1 MSALAERVLK
11 KKAAKRQNKYYS
23 KKKSDPEFR
32 ARRAAIQKQSA
43 ARKKKRESLD
53 QDAIRNLNRE
63 LHNAKYQLQKTQA
76 ELDTKS
82 AELEQ
87 LKLDF
92 KNDVNEIY
100 FSDSD
105 TEESDAEFDD
115 MDELEHNN
123 RWNGDRVTLAMDMA
137 SKGKT
142 VSKRRTG
149 FEWTEYKKLETLLIP
164 YFQTTTLNGKVSARR
179 RSIDDKLTT
188 KQQIFLTI
196 NYFKNY
202 PTFGAMAF
210 EFSLPQKYIR

>member
-123 RWNGDRVTLAMDMA
+123 RWNGDRVT
-137 SKGKT
+137 S
-142 VSKRRTG
+142 VSYTH
-149 FEWTEYKKLETLLIP
+149 LTL
-164 YFQTTTLNGKVSARR
+164 
-179 RSIDDKLTT
+179 
-188 KQQIFLTI
+188 
-196 NYFKNY
+196 
-202 PTFGAMAF
+202 PTNR
-210 EFSLPQKYIR
+210 EV